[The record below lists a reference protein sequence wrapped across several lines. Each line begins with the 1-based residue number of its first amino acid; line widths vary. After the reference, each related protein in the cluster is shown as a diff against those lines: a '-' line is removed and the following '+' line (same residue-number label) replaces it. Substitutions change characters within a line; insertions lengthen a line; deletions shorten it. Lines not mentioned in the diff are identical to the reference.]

1 MTAHPCLLEARQCRG
16 TLHFVR
22 DGIPMR
28 RPLGW
33 RLGMTKKIR
42 LGVTK
47 NRARG
52 DKKGLGE
59 TKRGLGVIWEK
70 GVARHNWHKI

>member
-1 MTAHPCLLEARQCRG
+1 VPRDPSLRSGRHPHEETPRLTPRG
-16 TLHFVR
+16 
-22 DGIPMR
+22 D
-28 RPLGW
+28 
-33 RLGMTKKIR
+33 KKN
-42 LGVTK
+42 K
-47 NRARG
+47 ARG

>member
-1 MTAHPCLLEARQCRG
+1 
-16 TLHFVR
+16 
-22 DGIPMR
+22 MR